1 MELATIPM
9 AVITASAGIY
19 DDISIKQLND
29 ETVEITQYNGDV
41 ANLTI
46 SSVIDE
52 NKVTSICE
60 DLFDYYYDENDE
72 EYKKVDDFNRKN
84 K

>member
-29 ETVEITQYNGDV
+29 ETVEIT
-41 ANLTI
+41 
-46 SSVIDE
+46 
-52 NKVTSICE
+52 
-60 DLFDYYYDENDE
+60 
-72 EYKKVDDFNRKN
+72 
-84 K
+84 